1 MQNSSNT
8 NRTIS
13 GFLIDPEIQTVTQ
26 VDVCLDEHG
35 SVLKSMY
42 NLLGCSCVDVGRNCL
57 SFLPSESE
65 DDLWFDDEGLYSNY
79 EFGFQL
85 PGCVPLAGRG
95 LILGYNDEG
104 DCISSTLT
112 QTDVDFL
119 KKSIIYHRRK

>member
-1 MQNSSNT
+1 MQNRNNT
-8 NRTIS
+8 NKAIS
-13 GFLIDPEIQTVTQ
+13 GFLIDPESQTVTQ
-26 VDVCLDEHG
+26 VDVCRDEYG

-42 NLLGCSCVDVGRNCL
+42 DLLGCSCVDFGRNCL

-65 DDLWFDDEGLYSNY
+65 DDLWFDDEGLYPNY
-79 EFGFQL
+79 GFGFQL
-85 PGCVPLAGRG
+85 PGSFLLAGRG

-119 KKSIIYHRRK
+119 KKSIIYHRGK